1 MNKALDRRVRTR
13 AKNACEYCRMPQSAY
28 RFRFPIDHIIA
39 RQHGGPTKP
48 SNLALA
54 CLRCN
59 AHKGPNL
66 TGIDPATGKLAR
78 LFHPRRDR
86 WVRHFRWR
94 GPVLVGRTSIGRT
107 TIAVLTIN
115 HPDAVAV
122 RKALMEDSAFP
133 F

>member
-1 MNKALDRRVRTR
+1 MKKALDRRARER

-39 RQHGGPTKP
+39 RQHGGPTTP

-59 AHKGPNL
+59 GHKGPNL
-66 TGIDPATGKLAR
+66 TGIDPTSGQLAR

-86 WVRHFRWR
+86 WSRHFRWR
-94 GPVLVGRTSIGRT
+94 GAVLVGRTAIGRAT
-107 TIAVLTIN
+107 VVVLNIN

-122 RKALMEDSAFP
+122 RKSLMEEGAFP
-133 F
+133 S